1 LGLHNANVGTTK
13 GDKMNPFKSYTS
25 WRRYR
30 QTCSALGR
38 LSERGLPDIGMTR
51 QEIRT
56 AARKSL

>member
-1 LGLHNANVGTTK
+1 
-13 GDKMNPFKSYTS
+13 MNPFKSYAS

-38 LSERGLPDIGMTR
+38 LSERGLADIGMTR